1 MGEPKREEDTEEA
14 GDGDL
19 HALNGKGKGK
29 CYNCGGKGHVAAN
42 CPSPSQ
48 KGGGKGGT
56 GFPNNKGVGK
66 GKGLGKGG
74 KGPVEGCWTCGAK
87 HYQSDCPKGKGK
99 GKLGWFE
106 APDSYADWEY
116 GGGEEGYLKYLS
128 SLTLGK
134 KGPRA
139 NIESLVGTASGEGWG

>member
-1 MGEPKREEDTEEA
+1 MQIGWLESGEPKREEEIDEA

-19 HALNGKGKGK
+19 HTQKGRGKDK

-48 KGGGKGGT
+48 KGGGKGGK

-74 KGPVEGCWTCGAK
+74 KGPVEGCWTCGGNTISPIARRERAK
-87 HYQSDCPKGKGK
+87 
-99 GKLGWFE
+99 
-106 APDSYADWEY
+106 
-116 GGGEEGYLKYLS
+116 
-128 SLTLGK
+128 
-134 KGPRA
+134 
-139 NIESLVGTASGEGWG
+139 ES